1 MQDKKARAHTNEC
14 AFRAEMS
21 RPHQD
26 GTQHAGEGGVE
37 EWGLHR
43 RNKSSS
49 AHDMS
54 ELQDMLLSRP
64 ETPMGASLSQHSV
77 SGVTG
82 EALQKELMER
92 LRQDRRKKA
101 IAPQLRDNA
110 SHFTGALIWCT
121 MIFMLWYVF
130 SNHFA
135 IGGDEGGE
143 GSGKSSAI
151 DEDWAT

>member
-1 MQDKKARAHTNEC
+1 
-14 AFRAEMS
+14 MS
-21 RPHQD
+21 
-26 GTQHAGEGGVE
+26 GGVE
-37 EWGLHR
+37 QWGLHR
-43 RNKSSS
+43 RNESSS
-49 AHDMS
+49 TQDMS
-54 ELQDMLLSRP
+54 ELQDMLHSRP
-64 ETPMGASLSQHSV
+64 DTPMGDLSSLSQHSV

-92 LRQDRRKKA
+92 LRQDRRKKV
-101 IAPQLRDNA
+101 IAPEMRDNT

-135 IGGDEGGE
+135 IGADDGGD
-143 GSGKSSAI
+143 GSGKSGAI